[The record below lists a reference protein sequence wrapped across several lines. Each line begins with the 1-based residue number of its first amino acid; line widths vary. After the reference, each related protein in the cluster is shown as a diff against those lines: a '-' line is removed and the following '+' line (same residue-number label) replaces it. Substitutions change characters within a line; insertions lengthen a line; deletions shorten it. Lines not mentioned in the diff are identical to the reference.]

1 MGFVGIRQMRSMGV
15 GCWVLGAGCWVLG
28 AGGWRLLRGFDE
40 ERSFDG

>member
-1 MGFVGIRQMRSMGV
+1 MGFVGIGQMRSMGV
-15 GCWVLGAGCWVLG
+15 GCWVLGAGCWMLG